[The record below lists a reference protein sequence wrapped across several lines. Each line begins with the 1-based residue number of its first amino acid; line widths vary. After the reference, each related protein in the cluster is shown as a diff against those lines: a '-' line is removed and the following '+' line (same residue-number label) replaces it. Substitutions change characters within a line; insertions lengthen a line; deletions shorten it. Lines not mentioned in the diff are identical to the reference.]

1 MIVVVDSKGLIV
13 RFAARPAAMTTII
26 VSPIALDTA
35 NRTDPIIPG
44 RAAGITTCLI
54 VSDLVAPTAYEP
66 SLNDCGTELITS
78 SDKDET

>member
-44 RAAGITTCLI
+44 
-54 VSDLVAPTAYEP
+54 
-66 SLNDCGTELITS
+66 
-78 SDKDET
+78 